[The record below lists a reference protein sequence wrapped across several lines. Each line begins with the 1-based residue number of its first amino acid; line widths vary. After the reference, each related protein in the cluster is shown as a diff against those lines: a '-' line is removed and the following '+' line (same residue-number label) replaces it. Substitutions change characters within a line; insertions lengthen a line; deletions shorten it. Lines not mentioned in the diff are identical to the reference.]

1 MFQTLVWH
9 AQHIRLSLSCSMLF
23 RFDNY
28 ISIYVMFAV
37 GALECIGLCFGRRR
51 AQSRRMRECWEGT
64 GA

>member
-1 MFQTLVWH
+1 
-9 AQHIRLSLSCSMLF
+9 MLF